1 MPRKYV
7 KNKELEPQILAI
19 RAEGKTRREIAKSLG
34 LEKKQIANWVT
45 RHNHEQARREAGIL
59 PKKKG

>member
-7 KNKELEPQILAI
+7 KIKELDPQILAM

-45 RHNHEQARREAGIL
+45 RHNHEQA
-59 PKKKG
+59 